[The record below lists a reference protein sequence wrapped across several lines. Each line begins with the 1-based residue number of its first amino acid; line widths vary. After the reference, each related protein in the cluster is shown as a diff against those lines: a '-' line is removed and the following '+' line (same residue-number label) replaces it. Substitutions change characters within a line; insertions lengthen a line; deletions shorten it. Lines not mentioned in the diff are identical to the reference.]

1 MESEGLKSVHNCQHL
16 ISPAFPA
23 VILNFL
29 DDTHYKY
36 VYIIPGKWLVTT
48 NWRHIRPP
56 VQLLL
61 QQSKYFHGNKNLHLF
76 YKAWD
81 DRGKY
86 RIRTPTF
93 FHTTYVNSLTSEYK
107 HMTILFSKEND
118 TNEWMILFLLK
129 IIHYINI
136 DFAQF
141 KKIKIKKIY
150 KNLYLI
156 QITKHIQ
163 KHSSLI
169 SYTILLYLDIQK

>member
-1 MESEGLKSVHNCQHL
+1 MFILSLVSGSWQL
-16 ISPAFPA
+16 IE
-23 VILNFL
+23 
-29 DDTHYKY
+29 DM
-36 VYIIPGKWLVTT
+36 G
-48 NWRHIRPP
+48 PP

-76 YKAWD
+76 SKAWD

-129 IIHYINI
+129 NYSLHKHRFCAI
-136 DFAQF
+136 Q
-141 KKIKIKKIY
+141 KKIKY

-156 QITKHIQ
+156 QITKTYSKTQFAHFI
-163 KHSSLI
+163 
-169 SYTILLYLDIQK
+169 YNTTILWHSKINRKIIQLA

>member
-1 MESEGLKSVHNCQHL
+1 MEAEGLKPVHNCQHL

-29 DDTHYKY
+29 DDTHNNMF
-36 VYIIPGKWLVTT
+36 ILSLVSGS
-48 NWRHIRPP
+48 WHLIEDMGPP
-56 VQLLL
+56 VQLLP

-76 YKAWD
+76 YKSWD

-86 RIRTPTF
+86 RIRTPTFF

-129 IIHYINI
+129 IIHYTNI
-136 DFAQF
+136 DFTQF
-141 KKIKIKKIY
+141 KKLNIKIYI
-150 KNLYLI
+150 
-156 QITKHIQ
+156 
-163 KHSSLI
+163 SSI
-169 SYTILLYLDIQK
+169 

>member
-1 MESEGLKSVHNCQHL
+1 MEAEGLKPVHNCQHL

-36 VYIIPGKWLVTT
+36 VYIIPGKWLVTS
-48 NWRHIRPP
+48 NWRHGTPSKTI
-56 VQLLL
+56 LL

-86 RIRTPTF
+86 RIRTTTSF
-93 FHTTYVNSLTSEYK
+93 FIQHTLT
-107 HMTILFSKEND
+107 HWHLNINTWQFLFSKEND

-129 IIHYINI
+129 IIHYTNI
-136 DFAQF
+136 DFCATQ
-141 KKIKIKKIY
+141 KKLNIKIYI
-150 KNLYLI
+150 
-156 QITKHIQ
+156 
-163 KHSSLI
+163 SS
-169 SYTILLYLDIQK
+169 K

>member
-1 MESEGLKSVHNCQHL
+1 MFILSLVSGSWHL
-16 ISPAFPA
+16 IE
-23 VILNFL
+23 
-29 DDTHYKY
+29 DM
-36 VYIIPGKWLVTT
+36 G
-48 NWRHIRPP
+48 PP

-61 QQSKYFHGNKNLHLF
+61 QQSNYFHGNKNLHLF

-93 FHTTYVNSLTSEYK
+93 FLIQHTLNSLTSEYK

-129 IIHYINI
+129 IIHYTNI

-141 KKIKIKKIY
+141 KKIKYI
-150 KNLYLI
+150 NLYLI
-156 QITKHIQ
+156 QITKTYSKSQFAHFIYNTTIPWHSKINRKMIQ
-163 KHSSLI
+163 LA
-169 SYTILLYLDIQK
+169 